1 MIAITKISDLEKVEN
16 EAIKEKIKDL
26 LDYFLKEYNDFCADG
41 DISPIGAITFIE
53 KPEDFNE
60 LSKFGVTVP
69 ITLKMFE
76 WIQPFLDDFL
86 SACIVLDNDRAINI
100 IFNKSF
106 LGEIKESNDE
116 QGTN

>member
-1 MIAITKISDLEKVEN
+1 MITITKISDLEKIEN
-16 EAIKEKIKDL
+16 EAIKEKIKNL
-26 LDYFLKEYNDFCADG
+26 LDYFLKVYNDFCADG
-41 DISPIGAITFIE
+41 DISPIGAIIFIE
-53 KPEDFNE
+53 KPADFNK

-76 WIQPFLDDFL
+76 WIQPFLDNFL
-86 SACIVLDNDRAINI
+86 SACIVLDNDSAINI

-106 LGEIKESNDE
+106 LGEIKENNDE